1 MAKEPISFDDVRRM
15 AEGLAGVEVGTTYGT
30 PALKV
35 RGKVFACIASHRSAE
50 PDTLVA
56 VVSFDDREQLLE
68 ADPAAYYIKDHYL
81 NYPSVLV
88 RLRKIH
94 RDALRDLLRMAWT
107 YVSSKDRSPRRSS
120 RGLTSQVRPV
130 DSGTRRTPR
139 PR

>member
-1 MAKEPISFDDVRRM
+1 MAKEPFSFDDVRRM
-15 AEGLAGVEVGTTYGT
+15 AEGLADVEVGTTYGT

-35 RGKVFACIASHRSAE
+35 RGKVFACIASHKSAE

-107 YVSSKDRSPRRSS
+107 YVSSKARSPRRSAGPG
-120 RGLTSQVRPV
+120 R
-130 DSGTRRTPR
+130 RRTPR
-139 PR
+139 AR

>member
-1 MAKEPISFDDVRRM
+1 M
-15 AEGLAGVEVGTTYGT
+15 AEGLADVEVGTTYRT

-35 RGKVFACIASHRSAE
+35 RGKTFACIASHRSAE

-120 RGLTSQVRPV
+120 IGRTSQVRRV
-130 DSGTRRTPR
+130 GRGTHRTPR
-139 PR
+139 AR

>member
-1 MAKEPISFDDVRRM
+1 M
-15 AEGLAGVEVGTTYGT
+15 AEGLADVEVATSYGT

-35 RGKVFACIASHRSAE
+35 RGKLFACIASHRSAE

-68 ADPAAYYIKDHYL
+68 ADPVTYYIKDHYL

-94 RDALRDLLRMAWT
+94 PDALRDLLRMAWT
-107 YVSSKDRSPRRSS
+107 YVSSRARSPRRSAG
-120 RGLTSQVRPV
+120 R
-130 DSGTRRTPR
+130 GTRRTPR
-139 PR
+139 AR

>member
-1 MAKEPISFDDVRRM
+1 VNAVTKKSIEFEDVGRM
-15 AEGLAGVEVGTTYGT
+15 AEGLADVEVGTSYRT

-68 ADPAAYYIKDHYL
+68 ADPATYYIKDHYL

-88 RLRKIH
+88 RLRQIH

-107 YVSSKDRSPRRSS
+107 YVSSRARSPRRSAS
-120 RGLTSQVRPV
+120 LGKRRPPR
-130 DSGTRRTPR
+130 TR
-139 PR
+139 